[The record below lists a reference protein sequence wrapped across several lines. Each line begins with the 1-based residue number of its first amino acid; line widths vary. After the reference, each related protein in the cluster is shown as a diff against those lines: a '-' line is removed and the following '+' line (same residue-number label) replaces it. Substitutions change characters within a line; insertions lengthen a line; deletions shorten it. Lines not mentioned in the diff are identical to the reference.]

1 MSKNKS
7 SSVLFL
13 YIRQFEAD
21 AFLLV
26 DGLQH
31 EAEDEGSHTQTG
43 EHHQW
48 GGIVELRRVGHTWVR
63 GVEHLADEQGE
74 QPEADVLDPENQ
86 GVGRTDHFSVDELR
100 H

>member
-1 MSKNKS
+1 MSS
-7 SSVLFL
+7 IVTL

-31 EAEDEGSHTQTG
+31 EAEDEGSHTEAG

-48 GGIVELRRVGHTWVR
+48 GGIVKLRGVCHTRVR

-74 QPEADVLDPENQ
+74 QPKADILDPENQ
-86 GVGRTDHFSVDELR
+86 GIGRTDDLCVDEFR